1 MFNGVCHL
9 MRNLTTA
16 WLMRPNGESLET
28 LEKASDTL
36 KKARSKT
43 DADVPSLKR
52 VGKVMP

>member
-1 MFNGVCHL
+1 MFDGVFQL
-9 MRNLTTA
+9 MRIFTTA
-16 WLMRPNGESLET
+16 WSLRPSGESLET

-43 DADVPSLKR
+43 DGEVPALKR